1 MTTASTERSATEPE
15 RAPVLRLLSAE
26 SAKLVAS
33 VAERCFTDPWSHAV
47 IAAALSAPQ
56 NAAIGAYR
64 DGGLCGF
71 LFVSA
76 GADEGEI
83 SDLAVLP
90 EARRGGVG
98 SALLR
103 EGLRILRERGCDSVF
118 LEVRESNTAAR
129 ELYTAFGFLPCGVR
143 RHYYRNPPENA
154 CLYKLSL
161 KPEG

>member
-1 MTTASTERSATEPE
+1 MIDRCAMSYPDALKALASEIA
-15 RAPVLRLLSAE
+15 RLLPEAGLVTDYPMAE
-26 SAKLVAS
+26 HTTMRV
-33 VAERCFTDPWSHAV
+33 
-47 IAAALSAPQ
+47 
-56 NAAIGAYR
+56 
-64 DGGLCGF
+64 GGC
-71 LFVSA
+71 A
-76 GADEGEI
+76 
-83 SDLAVLP
+83 DLAVLP

-129 ELYTAFGFLPCGVR
+129 ALYTAFGFLPCGVR